1 MIQVE
6 LVVHKIKSTK
16 YYEIGEPQAFIFLKF
31 TSYTVNQAAKY
42 IHTYMATLSLRWDY
56 PS

>member
-42 IHTYMATLSLRWDY
+42 IHTYMATLSLR
-56 PS
+56 